1 MNYLEASQPYALTS
15 KMTII
20 PFHFSAPGSNFIT
33 LLISIHSIVTAFNI
47 EADSPQFG
55 AYSPN
60 HVVYR
65 SVRGI
70 MTTYGFVLPDP
81 ITPNRLSIWFNRG
94 SMEPNDNETDIQEW
108 KRLFGGALPKRQLQ
122 EKARLLAAKLLLGA
136 IVPDTIDADGSMSY
150 YLSRPVGGHGTAYVD
165 ILYLDDSLRIVQGSK
180 GSIFVFARVPAK
192 HNL

>member
-1 MNYLEASQPYALTS
+1 ML
-15 KMTII
+15 IV
-20 PFHFSAPGSNFIT
+20 
-33 LLISIHSIVTAFNI
+33 LLSYSIVTAFNI

-55 AYSPN
+55 PYSPN

-81 ITPNRLSIWFNRG
+81 IAPNRLSIWFNRG
-94 SMEPNDNETDIQEW
+94 TMEPNDNEIDTQEW

-136 IVPDTIDADGSMSY
+136 IVPDTIAADGSMSY

-165 ILYLDDSLRIVQGSK
+165 ILYLEDCPR
-180 GSIFVFARVPAK
+180 
-192 HNL
+192 